1 MTGEKGVV
9 LIEFADDED
18 GPIYLSRSNDAADS
32 LAARSAKAL
41 EGAMGTITAVAEK
54 VQATFADLPGRPDQA
69 EIEFAL
75 TFKGEAG
82 ALIAKTSAE
91 AGLKVKLTWKKAG

>member
-1 MTGEKGVV
+1 MMNEKGVV

-18 GPIYLSRSNDAADS
+18 GAVYLSKSDKAED
-32 LAARSAKAL
+32 LAARSVRAL
-41 EGAMGTITAVAEK
+41 ESAMGTITAVAEK

-75 TFKGEAG
+75 TFKGEVG

>member
-1 MTGEKGVV
+1 MTGETGVV

-18 GPIYLSRSNDAADS
+18 GVVNLSKSDDADG

-41 EGAMGTITAVAEK
+41 NDAMGAIAAVAEK
-54 VQATFADLPGRPDQA
+54 VQAAFADLPGRPDQA

>member
-1 MTGEKGVV
+1 MMNEKGLV
-9 LIEFADDED
+9 LIEFTDDED
-18 GPIYLSRSNDAADS
+18 GPVYLSKNDKVEG
-32 LAARSAKAL
+32 LAARSAEAL
-41 EGAMGTITAVAEK
+41 EGAMGTISAVAEK

>member
-1 MTGEKGVV
+1 MMNEKGVV

-18 GPIYLSRSNDAADS
+18 GPVYLSKNDKVEG
-32 LAARSAKAL
+32 LAARSAEAL

>member
-1 MTGEKGVV
+1 MTSEKGVV

-18 GPIYLSRSNDAADS
+18 GVVNLSKSDDADS

-41 EGAMGTITAVAEK
+41 EGAMGTISAVAEK

>member
-1 MTGEKGVV
+1 MTNEKGVV
-9 LIEFADDED
+9 LIEFADDDD
-18 GPIYLSRSNDAADS
+18 GVSYLSKSDDADN
-32 LAARSAKAL
+32 LAARSVKAL
-41 EGAMGTITAVAEK
+41 ESAMGTISAVAEK

-69 EIEFAL
+69 EVEFSL